1 MGLLRFERALTTP
14 KHFLSNLDFKTL
26 EKRIGRRRSNLL
38 TLSSINMALMC
49 FNGGLPKQPDTL
61 IQMVGS
67 RAKKMLPIGRKHPE
81 AAGGSAEAEASS

>member
-14 KHFLSNLDFKTL
+14 KHFLSNPDFKTL

-67 RAKKMLPIGRKHPE
+67 RAKKNAPNRQE
-81 AAGGSAEAEASS
+81 APRSSRRER